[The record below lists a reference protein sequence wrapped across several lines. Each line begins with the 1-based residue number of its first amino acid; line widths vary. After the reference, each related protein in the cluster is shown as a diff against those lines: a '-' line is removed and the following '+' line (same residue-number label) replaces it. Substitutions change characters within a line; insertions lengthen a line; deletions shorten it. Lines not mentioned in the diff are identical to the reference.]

1 MAGEDGGQERTADP
15 TPKRIQEFRER
26 GEVPKSQEVLQAAGL
41 ALGFA
46 VLVAWAPVVGRGLVD
61 VSQLAFAEAADME
74 LGRAHFEQLLLGVV
88 SELVFVTLP
97 PLLLLWVLIFIVGL
111 IQQRGAFPTEP
122 FKLKPERFNPIKGFQ
137 ERFMTTEPLVSL
149 LKGLLKLFVIGWLV
163 ADAARDR
170 IGLLPALATLPA
182 TAALRG
188 LEEVAWLVLMR
199 AIPVALIIAAL
210 DYGYNWMRLWERM
223 KMTREEI
230 KEEMKNL
237 EGDPHIKAARRRR
250 AQQIANAKTVQAVR
264 KADVVIT
271 NPTHY
276 AVALRYRKGET
287 VAPLVVAKGADAL
300 AERIKAEARRLDII
314 QIENRPLA
322 RALYD
327 RVPQGKEIPE
337 DLYAAAAKVLAIV
350 LSRRQRRS
358 GGPAVEPPPA
368 PAPAPVG
375 MPPPPPEGE
384 PAEAR

>member
-1 MAGEDGGQERTADP
+1 
-15 TPKRIQEFRER
+15 
-26 GEVPKSQEVLQAAGL
+26 
-41 ALGFA
+41 
-46 VLVAWAPVVGRGLVD
+46 
-61 VSQLAFAEAADME
+61 
-74 LGRAHFEQLLLGVV
+74 
-88 SELVFVTLP
+88 
-97 PLLLLWVLIFIVGL
+97 
-111 IQQRGAFPTEP
+111 
-122 FKLKPERFNPIKGFQ
+122 
-137 ERFMTTEPLVSL
+137 
-149 LKGLLKLFVIGWLV
+149 
-163 ADAARDR
+163 
-170 IGLLPALATLPA
+170 
-182 TAALRG
+182 
-188 LEEVAWLVLMR
+188 
-199 AIPVALIIAAL
+199 
-210 DYGYNWMRLWERM
+210 
-223 KMTREEI
+223 
-230 KEEMKNL
+230 
-237 EGDPHIKAARRRR
+237 
-250 AQQIANAKTVQAVR
+250 
-264 KADVVIT
+264 VVIT